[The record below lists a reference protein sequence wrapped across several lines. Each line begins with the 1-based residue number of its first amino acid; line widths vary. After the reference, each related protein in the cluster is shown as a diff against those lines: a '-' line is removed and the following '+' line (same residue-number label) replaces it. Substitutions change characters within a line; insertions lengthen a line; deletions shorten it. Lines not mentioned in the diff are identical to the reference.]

1 MIVNLLSAIYQGLME
16 KVFLTLT
23 ACNCCAFYN
32 VLMFFSSCGV
42 ISMAI
47 DVCSLKYSALN
58 IVDIINPGGVTSLLR
73 ILLKSEYNN
82 AF

>member
-16 KVFLTLT
+16 KVFLTLM

-32 VLMFFSSCGV
+32 KLMFFSSYGV

-58 IVDIINPGGVTSLLR
+58 IIDIINHGG
-73 ILLKSEYNN
+73 
-82 AF
+82 